1 MKVFWITA
9 AFGKS
14 GNYVYRDIVPVR
26 DKRTEPW
33 EFDGTLK
40 SGRWNAAIP
49 AVRLMGGRRK
59 RVADFLACTPGSAF
73 AMVDLIGTDVARILH
88 DCGEILPIASPIE
101 LPVSIVNIAPS
112 VDALDVEMS
121 EWRRYGDV
129 TPYMEL
135 CKPAFDPARLPA
147 RSVFKIR
154 ENGWRIFASQGAVP
168 ASDDFKAAYE
178 KQGLKGLEFHEV
190 WNDDGDP
197 VEIPEW

>member
-1 MKVFWITA
+1 MWLAAPAPGHLAAVVCDGVSSSVKADVASQTA
-9 AFGKS
+9 A
-14 GNYVYRDIVPVR
+14 NI
-26 DKRTEPW
+26 
-33 EFDGTLK
+33 
-40 SGRWNAAIP
+40 I
-49 AVRLMGGRRK
+49 GG
-59 RVADFLACTPGSAF
+59 L
-73 AMVDLIGTDVARILH
+73 L
-88 DCGEILPIASPIE
+88 
-101 LPVSIVNIAPS
+101 

-168 ASDDFKAAYE
+168 ASDDFKAAYK